1 MANSVPGVVYQ
12 LRIAPDGGRSY
23 TFMSDAV
30 QALRGCSREEALADY
45 QSLFDQVVEEDKPV
59 IDRAMSAA
67 VSSSSLA
74 VIEFRIR
81 MPDGS
86 IKWLQSG
93 AVPIRADD
101 GAVVLNGY
109 WIDVTA
115 HREMERELAEAQAA
129 ADAANRAKSSFLA
142 AMSHEIRTPMNGVLG
157 MLELL
162 SLTRLDREQRAN
174 L

>member
-1 MANSVPGVVYQ
+1 DAS
-12 LRIAPDGGRSY
+12 RSY

-30 QALRGCSREEALADY
+30 KSLRGYSHEEALADY
-45 QSLFDQVVEEDKPV
+45 HLLFNQVVEEDKPV

-67 VSSSSLA
+67 VSSTAPA
-74 VIEFRIR
+74 VMEFRIQ

-93 AVPIRADD
+93 AVPLHADD
-101 GAVVLNGY
+101 GAVILNGY

-162 SLTRLDREQRAN
+162 SLTRLDNEQR
-174 L
+174 